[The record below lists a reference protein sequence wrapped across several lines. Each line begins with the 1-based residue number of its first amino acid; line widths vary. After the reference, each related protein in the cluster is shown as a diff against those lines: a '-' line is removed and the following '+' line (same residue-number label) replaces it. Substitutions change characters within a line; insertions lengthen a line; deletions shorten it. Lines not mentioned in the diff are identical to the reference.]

1 MSELEEVKLPEPL
14 SDMLFDRKITD
25 KQRKF
30 VYAIHPELL
39 DKSGNITE
47 EELLTV
53 RFSNDNDCR
62 SDEVE
67 VREI

>member
-1 MSELEEVKLPEPL
+1 M
-14 SDMLFDRKITD
+14 TD

-39 DKSGNITE
+39 DESGNIAE

>member
-1 MSELEEVKLPEPL
+1 M
-14 SDMLFDRKITD
+14 TD